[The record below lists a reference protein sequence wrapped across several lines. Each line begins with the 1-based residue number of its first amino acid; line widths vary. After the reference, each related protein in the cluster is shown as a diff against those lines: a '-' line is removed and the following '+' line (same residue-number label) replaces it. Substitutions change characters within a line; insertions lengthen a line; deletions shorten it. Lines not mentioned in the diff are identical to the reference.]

1 MKVMGE
7 VLYMILS
14 FIAGLLL
21 GTLFFGGLW
30 FTVKKIVN
38 TRTPAIWFFSSFIFR
53 MGITLLG
60 FYGIARN
67 NWYSLLVCVGGF
79 IVARFVIIYFTKSI
93 DEKKIQLKREDSYE
107 A

>member
-1 MKVMGE
+1 MSE

-30 FTVKKIVN
+30 FTVKKIVH
-38 TRTPAIWFFSSFIFR
+38 TKTPALWFFGSFIFR

-79 IVARFVIIYFTKSI
+79 IAARFIVIYFTKSI
-93 DEKKIQLKREDSYE
+93 DEKKIQFKKEVSHE
-107 A
+107 T